1 MIQAVPDVRASN
13 YEPDG
18 RWRDVVVEVKS
29 QIHSSRNLRASLL
42 QLAYFLA
49 QEPRHRGLLVL
60 LDSRITDAR
69 LHEELR
75 LAERALRPEVARKL
89 AVAIERN
96 GRYRGLPDDLG
107 GDFQEW
113 LRELVRKQSGPKT
126 SRQSPDAVLIV
137 LLHQWLLHKGPMT
150 TEWIMRTVGCSYPTV
165 AHALRGLGP
174 AVERIS
180 DRRVQLRYFPKDEW
194 SRLVANSAAVRSTT
208 CFTDRSG
215 QRRSP
220 DSLMRRLSKLGRSD
234 LAVGGVIG
242 ARHYQPELDI
252 VGTPRLD
259 LSLHAPR
266 RRVDWTFVQRLDPAL
281 EKAATTD
288 ARIALAVHLVTRE
301 TSLFQP
307 SKGGVQW
314 ADPVECLLDLHEA
327 RLEPQAKEFLHYLST
342 RSG

>member
-1 MIQAVPDVRASN
+1 MHATHDVRASS
-13 YEPDG
+13 YRPDG
-18 RWRDVVVEVKS
+18 RWRNVVVEVKS

-49 QEPRHRGLLVL
+49 QEPEHRGVLVL
-60 LDSRITDAR
+60 LDSRITDER
-69 LHEELR
+69 LQAELR

-89 AVAIERN
+89 AIAIDRN
-96 GRYRGLPDDLG
+96 GRFRGLPEDLG

-113 LRELVRKQSGPKT
+113 LRELIRKQSGEPRT
-126 SRQSPDAVLIV
+126 SRQSSDAVFMV

-150 TEWIMRTVGCSYPTV
+150 TEWIMKTVGCSYPTV
-165 AHALRGLGP
+165 AHALRRLGP
-174 AVERIS
+174 AVERLS
-180 DRRVQLRYFPKDEW
+180 DRRIQLRHFPKEEW

-220 DSLMRRLSKLGRSD
+220 DSLLRRLSKLGRSD

-266 RRVDWTFVQRLDPAL
+266 RRVDWSFVQRLDPAL
-281 EKAATTD
+281 EKALGRD
-288 ARIALAVHLVTRE
+288 APIALAVHLVTRE

-307 SKGGVQW
+307 GKGGVPW